1 MDIFIKKAY
10 IHQFRPDDVDLHF
23 SDKALLLSPKID
35 EYLRKKIEGVY
46 SADAK
51 TGLLDQ
57 DHSFLSSLTG
67 DLLEDSI
74 PFSNKWREIFIQS
87 DKQKVND
94 LIFIHFDKEG
104 QEHFAFLRISLRE
117 SLIHGGEEADK
128 PLQVSQNNLPGFGAQ
143 PDEGFVLNLKS
154 RKYHL
159 LEKRIKVNGAF
170 LSYLSQEFL
179 EIETGLS
186 TKKSIKEI
194 EKTAEKIA
202 QSFQEDDFKFQSKLK
217 TSILKN
223 IEQDNQLSPEQ
234 LANDLFDKNLTAKLT
249 FLDQVKDK
257 VPEPI
262 RFDEIDPSKQIKK
275 YENQKLSLSNGIELI
290 VPNEVYQDAESVEF
304 IQNEDGSYSI
314 LIKNIQDIQN
324 K

>member
-10 IHQFRPDDVDLHF
+10 IHQFRPDQLEIAIAKQ
-23 SDKALLLSPKID
+23 SILLTPKID
-35 EYLRKKIEGVY
+35 EYLRRKIEGVY

-51 TGLLDQ
+51 TGMFEET
-57 DHSFLSSLTG
+57 HSFMQERKD
-67 DLLEDSI
+67 DLLEESI
-74 PFSNKWREIFIQS
+74 RFVEKWRPVFIES
-87 DKQKVND
+87 EKQKVND
-94 LIFIHFDKEG
+94 LIFIQYDKEG
-104 QEHFAFLRISLRE
+104 QEHFAFLRIALRE
-117 SLIHGGEEADK
+117 SWVHGGTEEDK
-128 PLQVSQNNLPGFGAQ
+128 PLLLSQNNLPGFGSQ

-154 RKYHL
+154 GKYHL
-159 LEKRIKVNGAF
+159 LEKRIKVNGTF
-170 LSYLSQEFL
+170 QPYLSQEVL

-186 TKKSIKEI
+186 AKKSIKEI

-202 QSFQEDDFKFQSKLK
+202 QSFQEDDFQFQSKLK
-217 TSILKN
+217 SSILKN
-223 IEQDNQLSPEQ
+223 LEKEDQLSPEA
-234 LANDLFDKNLTAKLT
+234 LANDLFDQNLTAKLT

-262 RFDEIDPSKQIKK
+262 RFDEIDSSKQIKK

-290 VPNEVYQDAESVEF
+290 VPNHVYQDAESVEF
-304 IQNEDGSYSI
+304 IQNDDGSYSI